1 MRLVRKPMIERFSLG
16 YTFARDREA
25 LSLIYISY
33 FMILIFS
40 MVVILLHTSGEELL
54 PVSYRYHAFI
64 LLSLL
69 ELWLMK
75 KRWILL
81 ARMLI
86 LFITPFLLIILP
98 PLAGLVE
105 DEFYFWF
112 PYVPIALSLIP
123 HFILH
128 TVRHRIALI
137 TILGLYLLL
146 VVFIDNYMMLVS
158 DGNQEIIALV
168 VENRF
173 YYNLIPVIIY
183 LFVNLAIGLLFAEI
197 YRNEMTMERQKE
209 DLIQAEKMASLGTL
223 TAGIAHEINN
233 PLNFISGSLQALYTL
248 KDEYLKLESGDVP
261 GREKILKQIEKVVDA
276 SFEGVNRASDIISS
290 LEFFANP
297 GIKNKQETGLEQLVQ
312 SALKRVESRMPYYA
326 TLTKDIPGDLKVWCH
341 EQQLRLVFTH
351 IFRNAI
357 DALETKEDK
366 EREAIGIIAR
376 EEKINRRPFTRI
388 SISNSGPAIEDK
400 NLKQIFDTFFS
411 SREAG
416 KGTGLGMSISY
427 RIVMEHGGRIEVS
440 NREGMVNVDVLL
452 PVGPEV
458 SPRTKQDRD

>member
-1 MRLVRKPMIERFSLG
+1 MIERLSLG

-33 FMILIFS
+33 FTIMIFS

-75 KRWILL
+75 KRWIFP
-81 ARMLI
+81 ARILI
-86 LFITPFLLIILP
+86 LFVTPFLLIILP
-98 PLAGLVE
+98 PLAGLVQ

-146 VVFIDNYMMLVS
+146 VVFIDNLLTFSS
-158 DGNQEIIALV
+158 DGNQEMIVLV
-168 VENRF
+168 AENRF
-173 YYNLIPVIIY
+173 YYKLIPVFIY
-183 LFVNLAIGLLFAEI
+183 LFVNLAIGILFAEN
-197 YRNEMTMERQKE
+197 YRNEMTLERQKE
-209 DLIQAEKMASLGTL
+209 DLVQAEKMASLGTL

-233 PLNFISGSLQALYTL
+233 PLNFISGSLQALNTL
-248 KDEYLKLESGDVP
+248 KDEYLNLDPGDVP
-261 GREKILKQIEKVVDA
+261 GKEKVLKQIENVVDT

-297 GIKNKQETGLEQLVQ
+297 GIKNKQETSIEKVVH
-312 SALKRVESRMPYYA
+312 SALKRVESRMPYYI
-326 TLTKDIPGDLKVWCH
+326 TLNKDIPGDLTVWCH
-341 EQQLRLVFTH
+341 EQQLRLVLTH
-351 IFRNAI
+351 ILRNAI
-357 DALETKEDK
+357 DALETLTVKD
-366 EREAIGIIAR
+366 RATIGIIAR
-376 EEKINRRPFTRI
+376 EEKIDRRPFTRI
-388 SISNSGPAIEDK
+388 SISNSGPAIPEKD
-400 NLKQIFDTFFS
+400 LKQIFDPFFS

-427 RIVMEHGGRIEVS
+427 RIAMEHGGWIEVR
-440 NREGMVNVDVLL
+440 NREGMVKFDVLL
-452 PVGPEV
+452 PIGPEV
-458 SPRTKQDRD
+458 SPRTKQISD